1 MNHDCS
7 NVSPLPVE
15 VKKLQQMNDK
25 LFAQIHHTS
34 DVRRSDNLS
43 DLELRNC
50 RLKGAITSNISPD
63 SSGKSQHLTGLR
75 LEEDMDGVTHQGE
88 IRSISTKSSERGTP
102 TDRHLNSPTFGN
114 PLDYS
119 THSRLPDTAARPVTR
134 ISPAMKSG
142 SSCASYIGSFSSSSS
157 PSPSLPDNCSGPF
170 HHHGDSLTWKPQQTC
185 GSPLNAIKK
194 LANQPTETIPT
205 PIPIP
210 FSNKVP
216 AKRRG
221 RLKKDI
227 SDQLNTETQT
237 SINGDTHELN
247 GKNFGTRKPTDSL
260 KVSLKRHNT
269 SGLSAAGNGRTN
281 VTTAAYKYLT
291 WREKD
296 RRRRFREEW
305 KHLWLVIPHGRYEVM
320 CLVCHKVMT
329 QRKLDTI
336 KRHTVRRHVEL
347 LGMPETERQNLFE
360 QLVRQH
366 NALGA
371 LDPAQSTN
379 SAPMRSGRK
388 TVNELGRLRTV
399 KPSGC
404 GGGGLDR
411 TQLNNLPQAPN
422 VELPLWHSG
431 ALDSVSA
438 LQHLP
443 AKCLTE
449 LPQFSP
455 TRPKKDETASLNQPV
470 SEQTMSNLKHPL
482 FTSMASSLMPGK
494 PSSTHRTVPAEY
506 SSQPKKSTKDSVMD
520 FTSNV
525 VRTNPPISVNYN
537 NLIPTNHPG
546 EATFQDS
553 PFPYPPT
560 FQPFVRSI
568 NKFANLTDKFA
579 THQPRENP
587 VTSTF
592 THILE
597 QLAGPKTR
605 IFGGELDTSSGL
617 MSANADTRC
626 TQHGQ
631 YSVSDTATSKSQVSF
646 QGFRT
651 SSKSSCCRDTIK
663 VGGKRSTTPSSH
675 TPSPKYLKTKGDTS
689 NFLRYVDANLMS
701 TGMQPAELNSEN
713 YIQTKT
719 PGTLQENPT
728 ALVMAAA
735 ATAQSLLRIPPTWWP
750 PNMAGNYPHTGYPP
764 FNQEFTPVM
773 MATWAAAMAAMSSNA
788 IGCESLK
795 SFSPK
800 LTPANNILPSA
811 GGSMK
816 TLSVH
821 TTQSNMTSVFPDHA
835 PGRVSDFTST
845 VKEPAW
851 HLSQKQTNV
860 NTCDRMPR
868 QPGPTKSPTPT
879 KPEPGKP
886 PDLSAFHNPW
896 EWQWPAGSMLASK
909 TVLNETSNAEIGG
922 RNTFQT
928 TFQAFKP
935 STTNSQDCM
944 SIGDYV
950 PQTTI
955 SSGTFTH
962 RGKCISQVDT
972 NESLP
977 ERLNCLVCSWEN
989 KQKDCIGHTK
999 RSPTELLQHSCPSS
1013 SSDGSVAMKEKPKI
1027 SHDRLFPPTWSGNP
1041 EKISTN
1047 FPLKS
1052 PIQDTYAL
1060 PSNCDFP
1067 IASDIRNSIP
1077 FSMPSFRSLPHL
1089 PPLTPGSLDASVM
1102 MYYGEFLR
1110 QHIGV
1115 APKDNSSVHSS
1126 LPRNFF
1132 NAVGTDASA
1141 IHFPWSY
1148 KTTSVDIKT
1157 RKDSAQSEG
1166 SCFAA
1171 TVNAS
1176 RNSPT
1181 ANTKS
1186 QDKSSNGT
1194 QQQKLTDV
1202 RKSET
1207 TTERQPLVSQ
1217 SMESVKVSCDSEK
1230 PDEKCFEAGATDR
1243 PVDVLSP
1250 MWSVN
1255 LTNPTMSAYNC
1266 VSSELER
1273 SKEVELNVSKP
1284 GYNGFM
1290 IHMLRLGPD
1299 QNLRECLSH
1308 YVVQHCL
1315 TGAFIMTCCGS
1326 LRRARLRLATLQERD
1341 FEGPFEIV
1349 SLVGTLA
1356 SDGQPHLHIAL
1367 ADSEGR
1373 VIGGH
1378 LLGDARVHT
1387 TAEIVLGITGIEPSA
1402 QSPEDSVGRPKS
1414 VRVCKDIPNVDE
1426 TVEGTSV
1433 GLRQNVVSDA
1443 SCVDLPKTSGLR
1455 LVRKLD
1461 EQTGFQELAFENLM
1475 NMKLSTD

>member
-1 MNHDCS
+1 MAMNHDCS

-25 LFAQIHHTS
+25 LFAQVHPTS
-34 DVRRSDNLS
+34 DVRRSDNQI
-43 DLELRNC
+43 DLEPRNC

-75 LEEDMDGVTHQGE
+75 LEEDMDGLTHQGD
-88 IRSISTKSSERGTP
+88 IRSISIKSSERGTP

-119 THSRLPDTAARPVTR
+119 THSRLSDTAARPVTR
-134 ISPAMKSG
+134 VSPAMKSG

-170 HHHGDSLTWKPQQTC
+170 HHHGESLTWKPQQTC
-185 GSPLNAIKK
+185 GSPLSAIKK
-194 LANQPTETIPT
+194 LANQPAETIPT
-205 PIPIP
+205 PIPVS
-210 FSNKVP
+210 FSTKTP

-227 SDQLNTETQT
+227 SDQLNIETQT

-379 SAPMRSGRK
+379 SAPMRGGRK
-388 TVNELGRLRTV
+388 TANELGRLKAV

-404 GGGGLDR
+404 GDGGPDR
-411 TQLNNLPQAPN
+411 TQMNNLPQAPS

-431 ALDSVSA
+431 ALDSISA
-438 LQHLP
+438 LQNLP

-455 TRPKKDETASLNQPV
+455 TRPKKDETTSLNQPIL
-470 SEQTMSNLKHPL
+470 EQTMSNLKHPL
-482 FTSMASSLMPGK
+482 FTSMASSLMSGK
-494 PSSTHRTVPAEY
+494 PSSTHRTVSAEY
-506 SSQPKKSTKDSVMD
+506 SSQPKKSTKDSVAD
-520 FTSNV
+520 LTSNA
-525 VRTNPPISVNYN
+525 VRTNPPISVTYDNF
-537 NLIPTNHPG
+537 IRTNHSG

-553 PFPYPPT
+553 PFSYPPT
-560 FQPFVRSI
+560 FQPFVRSA

-579 THQPRENP
+579 THTPRENP

-597 QLAGPKTR
+597 QLAGSKTR
-605 IFGGELDTSSGL
+605 MFGGELDTSSGL
-617 MSANADTRC
+617 IGANADTRC

-631 YSVSDTATSKSQVSF
+631 YSLLDTATSKSQVSF

-675 TPSPKYLKTKGDTS
+675 TPSPKYLKTKGDPS
-689 NFLRYVDANLMS
+689 NFLRFVDTNPVS

-750 PNMAGNYPHTGYPP
+750 PNMVGNYPHPGHPS

-788 IGCESLK
+788 VGCDSLK

-800 LTPANNILPSA
+800 MTPSNNILPST
-811 GGSMK
+811 GGPMK
-816 TLSVH
+816 TSSMH
-821 TTQSNMTSVFPDHA
+821 TSHSNMTSVFPDHA

-845 VKEPAW
+845 IKEPAW
-851 HLSQKQTNV
+851 HMSQKQTNV
-860 NTCDRMPR
+860 NTCDRMLR
-868 QPGPTKSPTPT
+868 QSGPTRSPIPS
-879 KPEPGKP
+879 KPEPVKP
-886 PDLSAFHNPW
+886 PDLLAFHNPW
-896 EWQWPAGSMLASK
+896 EWQWPVGSMLASK
-909 TVLNETSNAEIGG
+909 TVLNETSNAATGA

-935 STTNSQDCM
+935 STTNSQECTPI
-944 SIGDYV
+944 SDYV
-950 PQTTI
+950 PQTTVN
-955 SSGTFTH
+955 SGTFTH
-962 RGKCISQVDT
+962 RGKCISQVET
-972 NESLP
+972 SESLP
-977 ERLNCLVCSWEN
+977 EKLNCLVCSWEN
-989 KQKDCIGHTK
+989 KQKDCTGHTK

-1027 SHDRLFPPTWSGNP
+1027 SHDRLLPPTWPGNS
-1041 EKISTN
+1041 EKCSNN
-1047 FPLKS
+1047 FPLKA
-1052 PIQDTYAL
+1052 PIHDTYTL
-1060 PSNCDFP
+1060 PSNCDFLN
-1067 IASDIRNSIP
+1067 ASDIRNSIP

-1089 PPLTPGSLDASVM
+1089 PPLTPGPLDASVM

-1115 APKDNSSVHSS
+1115 AP
-1126 LPRNFF
+1126 P
-1132 NAVGTDASA
+1132 
-1141 IHFPWSY
+1141 
-1148 KTTSVDIKT
+1148 DIST
-1157 RKDSAQSEG
+1157 
-1166 SCFAA
+1166 F
-1171 TVNAS
+1171 
-1176 RNSPT
+1176 
-1181 ANTKS
+1181 
-1186 QDKSSNGT
+1186 QDKNSNGN
-1194 QQQKLTDV
+1194 QQPKLADI

-1207 TTERQPLVSQ
+1207 AAERQPLISQ
-1217 SMESVKVSCDSEK
+1217 SMESVTISSDPEK
-1230 PDEKCFEAGATDR
+1230 SDEKYFEAEAADR
-1243 PVDVLSP
+1243 PVNVLSP

-1255 LTNPTMSAYNC
+1255 LTNPTTSAYTC
-1266 VSSELER
+1266 VSSELGR
-1273 SKEVELNVSKP
+1273 SKEIDLNVSKP

-1290 IHMLRLGPD
+1290 IHMLRLGPN

-1341 FEGPFEIV
+1341 FEGPYEIV

-1367 ADSEGR
+1367 ADLEGH

-1378 LLGDARVHT
+1378 LLGNACVHT
-1387 TAEIVLGITGIEPSA
+1387 TAEIVLGITGVEPTV
-1402 QSPEDSVGRPKS
+1402 QSSEDSVDGSKS
-1414 VRVCKDIPNVDE
+1414 VRVCKEIPNADE
-1426 TVEGTSV
+1426 TVESNSV
-1433 GLRQNVVSDA
+1433 GLKQNVVPDA
-1443 SCVDLPKTSGLR
+1443 SCVDLPKASGLR
-1455 LVRKLD
+1455 LIRKLD
-1461 EQTGFQELAFENLM
+1461 ERTGFQELTFENLIT
-1475 NMKLSTD
+1475 MKVSTD